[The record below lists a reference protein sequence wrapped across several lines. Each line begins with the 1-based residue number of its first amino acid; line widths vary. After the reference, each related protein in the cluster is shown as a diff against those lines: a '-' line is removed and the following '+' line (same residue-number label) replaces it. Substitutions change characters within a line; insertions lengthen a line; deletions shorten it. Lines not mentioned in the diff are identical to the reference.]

1 MPTAAR
7 PHHPLLR
14 LSTIATVLM
23 LPLVAISAIPASAET
38 APSPTASVAP
48 AAVATSPAPAALAEV
63 PDPFAPGGVPATT
76 ATPSVPTAETPATPE
91 VPATSETPAESP
103 STAPIPATPP
113 ASPVPSSASPSP
125 ATPTA
130 PTTASTPPPAAS
142 TPAGA
147 TTVTPSNAMADAI
160 TVRLRTDPQFRL
172 DFIATIQRQLA
183 IDPVFAAKF
192 RADVAQRY
200 ATDPFF
206 RLVWAAG
213 IRAGNNANIDLGPKT
228 WTGGTITHPR
238 GVAYYSSVTR
248 WGELVLGIMAELN
261 IDPYYFPGI
270 MAQIQQESSG
280 NPGATNGWDS
290 NARLGYASMGLLQII
305 APTYQQYAKA
315 GYKGT
320 LMKVTVPGTTVKQQF
335 ASPWQTY
342 PYTNLYAALT
352 YVIKRYGYTKFA
364 SWNGGANQGY

>member
-1 MPTAAR
+1 MTTAAR

-14 LSTIATVLM
+14 LTTLATVLM
-23 LPLVAISAIPASAET
+23 LPLVAVSAIPASAET
-38 APSPTASVAP
+38 APSPTASVSP
-48 AAVATSPAPAALAEV
+48 AAVVTSPTPAAVAEV
-63 PDPFAPGGVPATT
+63 PDPFAPGGVPAPSATT
-76 ATPSVPTAETPATPE
+76 EVPPAEPSTPPAAAPATP
-91 VPATSETPAESP
+91 PAENS
-103 STAPIPATPP
+103 SATLAPATPP
-113 ASPVPSSASPSP
+113 ASPAPSVASPSAPSPASPTATAP
-125 ATPTA
+125 ATPTTGA
-130 PTTASTPPPAAS
+130 AAVTTSD
-142 TPAGA
+142 
-147 TTVTPSNAMADAI
+147 AMADAI

-183 IDPVFAAKF
+183 TDPVFAAKF

-213 IRAGNNANIDLGPKT
+213 IRAGNDANINVGPKT

-238 GVAYYSSVTR
+238 GATYYSAVTR

-290 NARLGYASMGLLQII
+290 NAQLGYASMGLLQII
-305 APTYQQYAKA
+305 APTYQQYARP

-352 YVIKRYGYTKFA
+352 YVIKRYGYSKFA